1 MIEWCVDEAGEREKE
16 VAGWEIRPC
25 VRDLRKC
32 CKRWSATF
40 LAAGTDFVE
49 EFFPQTQGVGGFGMV
64 QACYSYCALYY
75 YYISSTSDHQALDP
89 GVGCNL

>member
-16 VAGWEIRPC
+16 VSGWEIRPC

-49 EFFPQTQGVGGFGMV
+49 EFFPQTQGSGGVWDGSSTL
-64 QACYSYCALYY
+64 QLLCALLLLHQLHLR
-75 YYISSTSDHQALDP
+75 SS
-89 GVGCNL
+89 GVRSRSGM